1 MSKITAEEK
10 QSISNGVKL
19 GIAAVTFL
27 ITMSTLVWKGAF
39 YVFDYQATKNVVLAL
54 EAEIKDLRRESSE
67 KDAYHESLI
76 QALNIKYERKQDK

>member
-1 MSKITAEEK
+1 MSKITQEEK
-10 QSISNGVKL
+10 QSIISGVKL
-19 GIAAVTFL
+19 GVASIGFL
-27 ITMSTLVWKGAF
+27 ITLLTLVWRGAF
-39 YVFDYQATKNVVLAL
+39 YVFDYQSTKKVVLVL